1 MKEKRQTLSS
11 MGCGAAAYAPHAAA
25 QSGKGLMGSKG
36 TCKAKDCTREV
47 IAKGYCR
54 KHHRL
59 WKAGEMPKARYKTCT
74 GENCRKK
81 RFRGSLCQEH
91 YAAKTGAGAAAEG
104 AAPAAAPAA

>member
-1 MKEKRQTLSS
+1 M
-11 MGCGAAAYAPHAAA
+11 A
-25 QSGKGLMGSKG
+25 SKG
-36 TCKAKDCTREV
+36 TCKAKDCSHEV

-59 WKAGEMPKARYKTCT
+59 WKAGEMPKARYKICT

-91 YAAKTGAGAAAEG
+91 YATKTGKGAPAAE
-104 AAPAAAPAA
+104 AAAPAAEAPAA